1 MAYEHE
7 PHESA
12 AYQIIGGVIF
22 GLLFVALVVVMIP

>member
-22 GLLFVALVVVMIP
+22 GLLFVALMVVMMP

>member
-12 AYQIIGGVIF
+12 AYQIIGGAIF
-22 GLLFVALVVVMIP
+22 GLLFFALVVVMIP